1 MKVLNV
7 RRILL
12 IGLAF
17 LVLLVWSVVL
27 TNRQTKYLEISF
39 LDIGQGDAI
48 FIEAPNRNQIL
59 IDGGPD
65 RNVLRQLSKVMPWYD
80 RHIDVVI
87 ATHPDADH
95 IGGLPYVLDNF
106 EVGVI
111 IDPGVDR
118 ETNVYKAFSDLVKE
132 KEVERMKGQRGLR
145 IVLAQ
150 NVDLTILSPAKDD
163 FYSDP
168 NEMSLVAILR
178 HGSNSFLLTGDASV
192 KIENKLIQLDGQK
205 LKSQVLKVGH
215 HGSNTSTG
223 NQFIEIVS
231 PDYAIISAGKNNRYN
246 HPHYDVL
253 SRLTDFG
260 VTILSTAE
268 LGTISFLSDGLN
280 LNQVTK

>member
-7 RRILL
+7 RWILL
-12 IGLAF
+12 ISLAF

-65 RNVLRQLSKVMPWYD
+65 RNVLRQLSKVMSWYD

-95 IGGLPYVLDNF
+95 IGGLPYVLDTF
-106 EVGVI
+106 EVGII

-118 ETNVYKAFSDLVKE
+118 ETNVYKTFSDLIKE
-132 KEVERMKGQRGLR
+132 KEVARMKGQRGLR
-145 IVLAQ
+145 IVLAK
-150 NVDLTILSPAKDD
+150 NVDLTILSPIEDD

-168 NEMSLVAILR
+168 NEMSLVSILR

-215 HGSNTSTG
+215 HGSNTSTS
-223 NQFIEIVS
+223 NQFIETVS
-231 PDYAIISAGKNNRYN
+231 PDYAVISVAKNNRYN

-253 SRLTDFG
+253 SRLIDFG

-280 LNQVTK
+280 LRWVTK